1 MANIEQLRTFLEI
14 AATGNFNHAAENLNV
29 SQSTVSAR
37 IKGLEERLDRQLFR
51 RSRSGAE
58 LTGAGRRF
66 ERYAAWVVQSWEQGR
81 QQVALPEGYRTL
93 FGLGTQVS
101 LWERL
106 VAQWLPWMREQAPD
120 VALHVETDYSQSL
133 MRQLSDGLL
142 DIIVLYYPRTMT
154 GVVIE
159 TLLEERLVLV
169 STRRRKITSDWQE
182 DYIYVDWGDD
192 YRAEL
197 AKAFPEVEASAI
209 SVGLGAIG
217 LQYILVNGGSGY
229 FPMRVVRPYLTDKR
243 LFRVTGAPTFKRP
256 AYMVYSADPAD
267 PETVQLARQGLVQ
280 IATMESER

>member
-182 DYIYVDWGDD
+182 DYIYVDWGDGEKAITAPNT
-192 YRAEL
+192 RQC
-197 AKAFPEVEASAI
+197 AFPEVEARLPAI
-209 SVGLGAIG
+209 SVGL
-217 LQYILVNGGSGY
+217 
-229 FPMRVVRPYLTDKR
+229 
-243 LFRVTGAPTFKRP
+243 
-256 AYMVYSADPAD
+256 
-267 PETVQLARQGLVQ
+267 
-280 IATMESER
+280 ESERWGNRPAIVSQLSQPAG

>member
-14 AATGNFNHAAENLNV
+14 VGTGNFNHAAENLNV
-29 SQSTVSAR
+29 TQSTVSAR
-37 IKGLEERLDRQLFR
+37 IKALEERLDRPLFH
-51 RSRSGAE
+51 RSRSGVE
-58 LTGAGRRF
+58 LTAAGRRF
-66 ERYAAWVVQSWEQGR
+66 ERYAVSVVQGWEQGR
-81 QQVALPEGYRTL
+81 QQVALPEGFSTL

-106 VAQWLPWMREQAPD
+106 VARWLPWMREQAPD
-120 VALHVETDYSQSL
+120 VAVHVETDYSPSL
-133 MRQLSDGLL
+133 MRQLGDGLL
-142 DIIVLYYPRTMT
+142 DIIVLYSPCTMS

-169 STRRRKITSDWQE
+169 STRKRKISSGWLE

-192 YRAEL
+192 YRAAL

-217 LQYILVNGGSGY
+217 LQYILDNGGSGY
-229 FPMRVVRPYLTDKR
+229 FPLRVVRPYLAQKR

-256 AYMVYSADPAD
+256 AYMVYSAAPAE
-267 PETVQLARQGLVQ
+267 PETARLARQGLMH
-280 IATMESER
+280 IASLESER